1 MRLQLHTT
9 FTCLGPPG
17 ALPQEHSPDLEG
29 SGSTVKTTEKP
40 QGNLRQWDT
49 AVGRLDLPQK
59 KALCLRNPKLRE
71 SPEFI

>member
-1 MRLQLHTT
+1 MRLQPHTT